1 MQTYERIQWYQLVEF
16 LSQVLGPAYS
26 FAFYELEDIM
36 MRRTTFTFGD
46 LSLKQSISCTEYIY
60 RLLQNELDLNQYYE
74 LDIGKE
80 DDADFC
86 ISAFFLREEDKRIN
100 GALAI
105 VDHKAQKMKIVK
117 SLEMLL
123 HVEVADYAPALTTNH
138 TELMNISISN
148 LPRLFQQLL
157 GELNIEANGNLSPN
171 EKSKLIF
178 ELRKRGVFKMK
189 GAVTV
194 VAQLLNTSIPTVY
207 RYLSKLDQ
215 EHTVGN
221 EIFTESIRLL

>member
-1 MQTYERIQWYQLVEF
+1 MQGYERIQWYQLVEF

-26 FAFYELEDIM
+26 FAFYELKDIM
-36 MRRTTFTFGD
+36 MRRTTFTFGN
-46 LSLKQSISCTEYIY
+46 LSLKQSASCTEYIY
-60 RLLQNELDLNQYYE
+60 RLLQDESDHNQYYE

-86 ISAFFLREEDKRIN
+86 ISAFLLREEDNCIN
-100 GALAI
+100 GVLAI
-105 VDHKAQKMKIVK
+105 IDHKAQKMKIVK

-123 HVEVADYAPALTTNH
+123 HVEVADHTPALTTNH
-138 TELMNISISN
+138 TERMNISISD
-148 LPRLFQQLL
+148 LPGLFQQLL
-157 GELNIEANGNLSPN
+157 GELNIEVNGNLTPN

-178 ELRKRGVFKMK
+178 EFRKRGVFKMK
-189 GAVTV
+189 GAVAV

-215 EHTVGN
+215 QHTVGN